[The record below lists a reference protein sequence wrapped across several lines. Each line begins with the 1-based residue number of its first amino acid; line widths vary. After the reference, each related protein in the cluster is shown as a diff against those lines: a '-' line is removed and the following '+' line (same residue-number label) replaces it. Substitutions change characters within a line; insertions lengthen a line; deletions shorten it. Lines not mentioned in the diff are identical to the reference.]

1 MLGYFMYFDPLYFLF
16 LLPVIALSAWAQ
28 YRVKSAYNEGSRV
41 PAASGLTG
49 AQTAQRIL
57 DIYGIQNVRI
67 ESINSFLGDH
77 YDSRKKVLRL
87 SPDVYNGRSL
97 ASLGIAAHEV
107 GHAIQDAKNYGPL
120 VIRNG
125 LVPLA
130 STGST
135 FAFILIMVGFF
146 IQQFSF
152 LAIVGVALFGTVVLF
167 QIVNLPVEFNASSR
181 ARAILVDHGIISPQE
196 DRTVAKVLNAAAM
209 TYVAATLVALAQ
221 FLYFAIRVLGSRR

>member
-1 MLGYFMYFDPLYFLF
+1 MLGYLYMFDPMYFVFLAPAM
-16 LLPVIALSAWAQ
+16 LLAIWAQ
-28 YRVKSAYNEGSRV
+28 LRVKSAYNEGSRI
-41 PAASGLTG
+41 PASSGLTG

-57 DIYGIQNVRI
+57 DIYGIHNVRI
-67 ESINSFLGDH
+67 EAINSMLGDH
-77 YDSRKKVLRL
+77 YDSRQKVLRL

-120 VIRNG
+120 VVRNG

-135 FAFILIMVGFF
+135 LSIILIMAGLV
-146 IQQFSF
+146 IQAFSW
-152 LAIVGVALFGTVVLF
+152 LAIAGVALFGTVVLF

-181 ARAILVDHGIISPQE
+181 ARAILVDHGIISPME
-196 DRTVAKVLNAAAM
+196 DKTVAKVLNAAAM
-209 TYVAATLVALAQ
+209 TYVAATLTALAQ
-221 FLYFAIRVLGSRR
+221 FLYFALRVLGDRR

>member
-1 MLGYFMYFDPLYFLF
+1 MLSYFYMFDPVYFLF
-16 LLPVIALSAWAQ
+16 LAPAIILSAWAQ
-28 YRVKSAYNEGSRV
+28 YRVNSAYKAGSRI
-41 PAASGLTG
+41 PASSGLTG

-57 DIYGIQNVRI
+57 DIYGIRNVRI
-67 ESINSFLGDH
+67 EAINSFLGDH
-77 YDSRKKVLRL
+77 YDSRHKVLRL

-107 GHAIQDAKNYGPL
+107 GHAIQDAKRYGPL
-120 VIRNG
+120 VVRNG

-135 FAFILIMVGFF
+135 LSFILIMAGLF
-146 IQQFSF
+146 IQAFSW

-181 ARAILVDHGIISPQE
+181 ARAILVDHGIVSSQE

-209 TYVAATLVALAQ
+209 TYVAATLTALVQ
-221 FLYFAIRVLGSRR
+221 FLYFALRVMGSRN